1 MCIIKLEYHPEFVK
15 AKEALDYS
23 MIEWISETTGETI
36 EEVTQKLQK
45 KHKTNHKRVE
55 NDKPFVFGGVA
66 IFAIA
71 NRYINYE
78 VNDEAVLEWLR
89 KDIAKL
95 VKIEYVPV
103 VHTKDTGYVLTI
115 KDLVET
121 VPLESVKVPRQSRAY
136 KYAKRTKI
144 NKLHCLEGSIR
155 LMLRDVPKM
164 TRTQITLLQF
174 VYSAVYHI
182 LFKETKNEKEQFVY
196 DRIQML
202 FEEYKVL
209 TGYTTVTTATP
220 TWTHSI
226 SDFISRALFD
236 PECIREFIKMET
248 FHENSKLSTGLT
260 VLLDTISSIAG
271 TRNNK
276 DKVYTCLLDT
286 VMRVIELKENY

>member
-1 MCIIKLEYHPEFVK
+1 MCIIKLEYHPKFVK

-23 MIEWISETTGETI
+23 MIEWISKTTGETI

-45 KHKTNHKRVE
+45 NHKTNYKRVE
-55 NDKPFVFGGVA
+55 NDRPFVFGGA
-66 IFAIA
+66 GIFAIA

-95 VKIEYVPV
+95 VKIEHVPV

-136 KYAKRTKI
+136 KYAKRTKV

-155 LMLRDVPKM
+155 LLLRDVPKM

-174 VYSAVYHI
+174 VYSAVCHI

-209 TGYTTVTTATP
+209 AGYTTLTTATP

-226 SDFISRALFD
+226 SNFISRVLFD

-248 FHENSKLSTGLT
+248 FHENPKLSTGLT
-260 VLLDTISSIAG
+260 VLLDVIASIAG
-271 TRNNK
+271 TKNNK
-276 DKVYTCLLDT
+276 NEVYTCLLDT
-286 VMRVIELKENY
+286 IMRVIELKEND